1 MFEIKSHNP
10 PYKSPGSISILKRSS
25 TIIAVKDNE
34 FYVMEVENYKTSFVN
49 IITGDPKLSS
59 MVKLGCGYPNVIL
72 TAIACMEQDG
82 YRIFEIESVADAIKF
97 MTEYTSGKYATG

>member
-1 MFEIKSHNP
+1 
-10 PYKSPGSISILKRSS
+10 
-25 TIIAVKDNE
+25 
-34 FYVMEVENYKTSFVN
+34 
-49 IITGDPKLSS
+49 
-59 MVKLGCGYPNVIL
+59 MVKLGRGYPNVML